1 MCNANQSTMGESILV
16 LVLKL
21 ASVDEDRNRLGI
33 EDYAV
38 LQCVS
43 KSVAKEAKD
52 ITDCKECMQKAWMNT
67 AFFLGYDSD
76 FAMRSLGLTCSTH
89 CLGGKSDKTATSSTT
104 SNTSKTSNELV
115 VDGMIVLKT
124 FIKTRRLLFTLESDE
139 TSKHKLV
146 SLLNELTSKIAHD
159 TFSPSWEW
167 SIGSQTKTI
176 SSLINLHSS
185 RCIELRVLGMFFTF
199 YFISL
204 ILKDKRLKT
213 TCILANQGFRETAIA
228 QSFRL
233 RADLRNQITMLPF
246 GFTEKFI
253 RTLTFIN
260 GNLQKW

>member
-1 MCNANQSTMGESILV
+1 MGEDILV
-16 LVLKL
+16 LALKL
-21 ASVDEDRNRLGI
+21 ASVNEDRNRLGI

-52 ITDCKECMQKAWMNT
+52 ITECKECMQKAWMNT

-76 FAMRSLGLTCSTH
+76 FAMRSIALDYSTH
-89 CLGGKSDKTATSSTT
+89 YLGGKSDKTASSSATST
-104 SNTSKTSNELV
+104 TSKTSNELV
-115 VDGMIVLKT
+115 VDGVVVLRT
-124 FIKTRRLLFTLESDE
+124 FIRIRRLLLTLESDK
-139 TSKHKLV
+139 TSKVKLV
-146 SLLNELTSKIAHD
+146 SLLNELTSKIAKD
-159 TFSPSWEW
+159 TFSPSWDW
-167 SIGSQTKTI
+167 SIDSQTKTVR
-176 SSLINLHSS
+176 SLLNLHSS

-213 TCILANQGFRETAIA
+213 TCILANQGFRETVIA

-260 GNLQKW
+260 GNLKKW